1 MTNDIAEF
9 LASRRARITREQVHL
24 PTYGRRR
31 VDAGLN
37 LTVYTA
43 QAGSASQQALDL
55 LASWTATLDDA
66 DTAGVS
72 DDAETR

>member
-9 LASRRARITREQVHL
+9 LASWRARITPEQVHL

-55 LASWTATLDDA
+55 LASWTATPDRA
-66 DTAGVS
+66 KTAEAGDQATS
-72 DDAETR
+72 R